1 MGRAWRF
8 AGAHRALAPLRAES
22 FAALQEQMLRRLLL
36 EDGYDVTTRVHPLP
50 EGELELVL
58 LLERLDGA

>member
-1 MGRAWRF
+1 MSSYD
-8 AGAHRALAPLRAES
+8 RALTRATNTLRRR
-22 FAALQEQMLRRLLL
+22 AAGLVALLRRLLL